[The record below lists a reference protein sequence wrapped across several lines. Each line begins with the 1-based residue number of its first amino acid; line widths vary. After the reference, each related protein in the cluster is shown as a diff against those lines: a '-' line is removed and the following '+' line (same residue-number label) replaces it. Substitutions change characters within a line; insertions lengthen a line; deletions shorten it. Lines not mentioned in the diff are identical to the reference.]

1 LPAVVNNYLMLKALL
16 AIAGILIFAA
26 LIWYSGPLEVWNAAT
41 QANPAYLAAAVAC
54 LALLTLTKGLRLH
67 ELLKHEGTIKKRQSI
82 AVFSFGQL
90 TNQGITTAFGEVAKG
105 ALLKKVH
112 GFSFSR
118 AMGTIL
124 VERGLDFVFTVFFAA
139 IALAVLRPHWLP
151 VLAAALLFAGIGI
164 AAAAFAPREWF
175 AFFRKWPTAYE
186 KAAKFRQ
193 GITHQSPRVIGI
205 ALAFSAIAWIFEGLG
220 NQLIFSALGINLPF
234 FTVLG
239 ITCVGLLVGFAT
251 AVPGG
256 IGSREATLVLL
267 YSAAGVP
274 ASVVIVQALLYRI
287 AMTII
292 SLAAYAAAQKK

>member
-1 LPAVVNNYLMLKALL
+1 MFKALL

-41 QANPAYLAAAVAC
+41 QADPLHLAAAAAC
-54 LALLTLTKGLRLH
+54 LAVLTLAKGIRLH
-67 ELLKHEGTIKKRQSI
+67 GLLKHEGTIKKRQAI

-90 TNQGITTAFGEVAKG
+90 TNQGITTALGEVAKG

-124 VERGLDFVFTVFFAA
+124 VERGLDFVFTVFFTA
-139 IALAVLRPHWLP
+139 IAIATLRPHWLP
-151 VLAAALLFAGIGI
+151 VLAAALLVAGLGL
-164 AAAAFAPREWF
+164 AGAAFAPRQWF
-175 AFFRKWPTAYE
+175 AFFKKWPTAYE
-186 KAAKFRQ
+186 KATKFRQ
-193 GITHQSPRVIGI
+193 GITCQSPKVIGV
-205 ALAFSAIAWIFEGLG
+205 ALALSAVAWLFEGFG
-220 NQLIFSALGINLPF
+220 NQLIFSGLGVNLPF

-239 ITCVGLLVGFAT
+239 ITCAGLLVGFAT

-256 IGSREATLVLL
+256 IGSREATLVIL

-274 ASVVIVQALLYRI
+274 TSIVIVQALLYRI
-287 AMTII
+287 AMTAI
-292 SLAAYAAAQKK
+292 SLAAYAVAQKR